1 MPHTFVFLV
10 VHVQCHQFLSLPHHL
25 PCLYL
30 PSASPLIL
38 PPSPPSSPHSTRVA
52 ASCSSTS
59 YQPATHRRLTIGVY
73 GYAAASFALLV
84 AAAGDIAQLPR

>member
-1 MPHTFVFLV
+1 
-10 VHVQCHQFLSLPHHL
+10 
-25 PCLYL
+25 
-30 PSASPLIL
+30 
-38 PPSPPSSPHSTRVA
+38 VA